1 MPQAAAVLDAVAT
14 PGGSLLVLALALPVA
29 GLLLAFAAG
38 GRHAERI
45 VLATLPL
52 GVVLAIAIVVA
63 MLRAG
68 GPLVYL
74 LGGWVPPLGVALRAD
89 SLAAVMLVTTAVV
102 ICAVGVFARA
112 EFGTPAGTAEARAP
126 LAFWLLLLAVW
137 AGLNTVFLAGDLF
150 TLYVALELLTFAAVP
165 LVCLDGHAA
174 TLAAALRYALFALIG
189 SVLYLAGTSLLYGTY
204 GTLDIPLLSQRIHAG
219 PATLVAAALMTVG
232 LLAKTAL
239 FPLHLWLPRAHAG
252 APAPASAVLSAL
264 VVKGSFFIVVR
275 LWFDVLPGLP
285 GLPAAQL
292 LAALGAAAIVVGSV
306 VALRQERLKL
316 LIAYSTLAQIGYLFL
331 MFPLAFD
338 AASGR
343 LESGGALAGGLLQ
356 AISHATA
363 KAAMFMAAGLVYAA
377 LGHDRIAGLGG
388 IARALPMTVLA
399 FALGGLSL
407 VGMPPS
413 GAYLAKELLLGAA
426 AETRQWWWAVVIQAG
441 GFFTS
446 GYLVLVLVHAFG
458 PAAEPVTPR
467 APIPRS
473 REAAALALALCSLS
487 LGLVPWAGLLPV
499 APGALSNPLA
509 LAGFGKTLWPVLGGA
524 VLAVLLG
531 RWGHPLPRVVT
542 SVGPARRAARAASGV
557 LEGIDGLLQRWS
569 VAGVSLLALAVAF
582 GLAMVLGHAPTPV
595 QP

>member
-1 MPQAAAVLDAVAT
+1 MPPAPVLDAVTT
-14 PGGSLLVLALALPVA
+14 PGGALLVLALVLPVV

-38 GRHAERI
+38 GRHAERL

-52 GVVLAIAIVVA
+52 GVAFAIAIVA
-63 MLRAG
+63 TMLRAG
-68 GPLVYL
+68 APLVYV
-74 LGGWVPPLGVALRAD
+74 LGGWTPPLGVVLRAD
-89 SLAAVMLVTTAVV
+89 PLAAVMLVTTAVV

-112 EFGTPAGTAEARAP
+112 EFGTPPGTTEARAP
-126 LAFWLLLLAVW
+126 FAFWLLLLAVW
-137 AGLNTVFLAGDLF
+137 AGLDTVFLAGDLF

-165 LVCLDGHAA
+165 LVCLDGQAA

-189 SVLYLAGTSLLYGTY
+189 SVLYLVGTILVYGAY
-204 GTLDIPLLSQRIHAG
+204 GVLDIVLLSQRVHAD

-239 FPLHLWLPRAHAG
+239 FPLHLWLPPAHAG
-252 APAPASAVLSAL
+252 APPPASALLSAL

-275 LWFDVLPGLP
+275 LWFDVMPGLP

-343 LESGGALAGGLLQ
+343 LASGGALAGGLLQ

-377 LGHDRIAGLGG
+377 LGHDRIADLGG
-388 IARALPMTVLA
+388 VARALPMTVLA
-399 FALGGLSL
+399 FAVGGVSL
-407 VGMPPS
+407 LGMPPS
-413 GAYLAKELLLGAA
+413 GAFLAKELLLGAA
-426 AETRQWWWAVVIQAG
+426 AETRQWWWEVVLQAG

-446 GYLVLVLVHAFG
+446 GYLVLVLAHACR
-458 PAAEPVTPR
+458 PAAEPVRPR
-467 APIPRS
+467 VPVPRG
-473 REAAALALALCSLS
+473 RQAVALALALCSLS
-487 LGLVPWAGLLPV
+487 LGLVPWGGLLPV
-499 APGALSNPLA
+499 ASGALSNPLA
-509 LAGFGKTLWPVLGGA
+509 LAAFGKTLWPLVGGA
-524 VLAVLLG
+524 LLAVLLG
-531 RWGHPLPRVVT
+531 RWGRPVPRVVT
-542 SVGPARRAARAASGV
+542 SLDPIRRATLAASAAI
-557 LEGIDGLLQRWS
+557 EGIDGLLQRWP
-569 VAGVSLLALAVAF
+569 VAGVSLLALAIAF
-582 GLAMVLGHAPTPV
+582 GVAMVAV
-595 QP
+595 R